1 MANKPGI
8 KPSIFEQHKNCDCY
22 VERHYVQRKGKL
34 KSLNNAL
41 VEEGHPSF
49 KPALMC
55 RTHGK
60 WIKWLSEQDAC
71 VIESLS

>member
-1 MANKPGI
+1 MKIQQSLLQRHQG
-8 KPSIFEQHKNCDCY
+8 CDCY
-22 VERHYVQRKGKL
+22 VERHYMQRRGKL

-41 VEEGHPSF
+41 VEEGNLSF

-60 WIKWLSEQDAC
+60 WLKWLSESEATA
-71 VIESLS
+71 IEEISSV